1 MAPSPVPTRP
11 IVHEL
16 VVMPNGSA
24 LSAKEAA
31 EQLKESNVSDR
42 DQRRSMMQM
51 VQMFGGG
58 VVAHRRFSFRESLRQ
73 RITSVQW
80 QSIILVTAL
89 ADCSMLIVDLTST
102 DGENL
107 DTHVGRSVFTI
118 TIIVLLVFAVDL
130 ALRLYTYRRLFFC
143 GPSSLWNWFDLLVLV
158 GGCIAF
164 GALADLATS
173 AEYATTGIAV
183 ARGTRAVRG
192 IVSALRWLR
201 TVRVVQGLVKVGRG
215 TGMAA
220 RRITGE
226 NKRRVV
232 DLEHGFDLDLAEI
245 VDGRLIAMSVPAT
258 GWRRL
263 FRNPIGEVVRFFE
276 TRHAAQGYTIIN
288 ACPELPYPAEKFRSG
303 EVVRFDVQDHT
314 PPTMAQFV
322 AFLDLVLRLPPGR
335 VVAVHCRGGKGRT
348 GSFCCAW
355 LLLQGVAQDAQDAL
369 ATFALERTELG
380 KGKKKLQGVDTP
392 SQQRYVHQIDA
403 LLRARGLLDADP
415 NAAERARAAARASAD
430 PIAPPAAPPLR
441 LRSLRLDGW
450 FAVAPGTP
458 LVCAVHAADAAQVGG
473 RSGLVRSWS
482 AAVWADASGGARF
495 ELGGVEVQGDVRVSV
510 FSLEKLNKARAKR
523 AKKLGISLQQSRLPF
538 DAAAEGPWDDGAP
551 VEVDLGGGGAR
562 TAAAPSNEKR
572 VIAGKEAGCLFFFLF
587 HSGFVPAL
595 GPDGSGTLR
604 VPVHQCDKAFKNK
617 HGEYFESGVA
627 TLGFDADTD
636 SYNGLEVD
644 MFDASQRDLAESTI
658 GLSMTGS
665 EQV

>member
-1 MAPSPVPTRP
+1 
-11 IVHEL
+11 
-16 VVMPNGSA
+16 MPNGSA

-164 GALADLATS
+164 GALANLATS

-276 TRHAAQGYTIIN
+276 TRHADQGYTIIN

-403 LLRARGLLDADP
+403 LLRARGLLDADAD
-415 NAAERARAAARASAD
+415 AAERARAAARAAD
-430 PIAPPAAPPLR
+430 RCAAGGAAAAP
-441 LRSLRLDGW
+441 
-450 FAVAPGTP
+450 AVAPP
-458 LVCAVHAADAAQVGG
+458 RRLVRRRARHAARLRRARGRRGAGRRPLRPRAQLVGRRLGRRQRWRPLRARRRRGAGRRARLGLLAREAEQGAGEARQEARHQSSAVSPPVRRGG
-473 RSGLVRSWS
+473 RR
-482 AAVWADASGGARF
+482 AVGR
-495 ELGGVEVQGDVRVSV
+495 R
-510 FSLEKLNKARAKR
+510 RAGR
-523 AKKLGISLQQSRLPF
+523 G
-538 DAAAEGPWDDGAP
+538 
-551 VEVDLGGGGAR
+551 
-562 TAAAPSNEKR
+562 
-572 VIAGKEAGCLFFFLF
+572 
-587 HSGFVPAL
+587 
-595 GPDGSGTLR
+595 
-604 VPVHQCDKAFKNK
+604 
-617 HGEYFESGVA
+617 
-627 TLGFDADTD
+627 
-636 SYNGLEVD
+636 
-644 MFDASQRDLAESTI
+644 
-658 GLSMTGS
+658 
-665 EQV
+665 